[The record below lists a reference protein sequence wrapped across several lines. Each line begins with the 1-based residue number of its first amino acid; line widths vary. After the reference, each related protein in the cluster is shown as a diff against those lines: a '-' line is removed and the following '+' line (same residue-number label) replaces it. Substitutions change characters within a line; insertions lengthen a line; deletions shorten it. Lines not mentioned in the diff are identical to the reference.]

1 MFKSTNVSDHMIA
14 KPVLVSPETDIFEA
28 IHLILVNKISGVTV
42 VDDRKRP
49 VGVLSELDCLKAILT
64 GTYYQMVG
72 GRVSDYMSKGEI
84 DTISPNDDI
93 LLVAQSMLDHKRRR
107 RPVVNDQGV
116 MVGQVTCR
124 QLLKA
129 LKEMDMPADPTERD
143 V

>member
-1 MFKSTNVSDHMIA
+1 MFKSTNVSDHMIT
-14 KPVLVSPETDIFEA
+14 KPVLVNPEMDIFEA

-42 VDDRKRP
+42 VDERKRP

-72 GRVSDYMSKGEI
+72 GRVSDFMSSGEI

-107 RPVVNDQGV
+107 RPVVNSDGIL
-116 MVGQVTCR
+116 VGQVTCR

-129 LKEMDMPADPTERD
+129 LKEMDMPADPTERH